1 MGKIY
6 PALPIEFPIDIK
18 IKYGSSNFTYHIDKG
33 DNVKCRFCGSEITL
47 NNDTVFRYNHKYD
60 HNEKVRCKICGKVSD
75 IVYYCD
81 NSNRVR
87 IKSWDANY
95 VKTEFDNEECKE
107 D

>member
-1 MGKIY
+1 MGRIY
-6 PALPIEFPIDIK
+6 QTLPVAFPIVIK
-18 IKYGSSNFTYHIDKG
+18 IKSG
-33 DNVKCRFCGSEITL
+33 DNTFTHCICEGEHVTCRFCGSGITL

-60 HNEKVRCKICGKVSD
+60 HNAKVRCKICSKVSD

-87 IKSWDANY
+87 IDSWDANY

-107 D
+107 G